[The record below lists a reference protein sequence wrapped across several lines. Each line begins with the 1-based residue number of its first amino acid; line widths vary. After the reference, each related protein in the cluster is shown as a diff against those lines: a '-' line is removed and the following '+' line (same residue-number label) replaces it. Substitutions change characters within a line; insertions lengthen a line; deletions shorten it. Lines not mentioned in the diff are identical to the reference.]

1 MIRRIHF
8 VVEWKVAGC
17 IQSRREM
24 RTWMRTTHNKYT
36 RVPTVARWK
45 MGFRKARFRSYEQ
58 VRGRS
63 DDKASFR
70 FIQTGPRTIARLR
83 RTESQNMRKRVDPTF
98 LIFFLM
104 VTSWPSDLF
113 LEIKAIRYWKPGR
126 HLYSLVVK
134 RYSVIFLYL
143 IFTEMMTSNMNFC
156 KDNDNEKWSQYK
168 KLFL

>member
-8 VVEWKVAGC
+8 VVEWRVAGC

-83 RTESQNMRKRVDPTF
+83 RTESRKMRKRVDPTF
-98 LIFFLM
+98 LIFSYGHVLTVRFISRNKNYQISE
-104 VTSWPSDLF
+104 TG
-113 LEIKAIRYWKPGR
+113 KT
-126 HLYSLVVK
+126 LVFF
-134 RYSVIFLYL
+134 SGQETFSHIF
-143 IFTEMMTSNMNFC
+143 IPEFHW
-156 KDNDNEKWSQYK
+156 DDDYK
-168 KLFL
+168 YELL